1 MKYKFITILCCLLLI
16 TILPI
21 STAIPVDLESNFGI
35 EENPTSIFGVAFI
48 AGFIINP
55 TESIT
60 GRINTNAVA
69 LFYYDRGIIKNDAG
83 ILTGLKKVSFRET
96 SLLSISE
103 QDSMGLVRIFGLCS
117 NFRIGL

>member
-1 MKYKFITILCCLLLI
+1 MKYKFMTIFCFLLLI
-16 TILPI
+16 TIIPI
-21 STAIPVDLESNFGI
+21 NSAIPIDIDSKFEI

-48 AGFIINP
+48 AGFIIDP

-60 GRINTNAVA
+60 GRINSNAIA

-83 ILTGLKKVSFRET
+83 FLTGLKKVSFRET

-103 QDSMGLVRIFGLCS
+103 PDGMDLVRVFGLCS